1 MRSKCDGLKFME
13 MGQVVTSSIDGRF
26 DPFRSLNRSLIEIDS
41 IMEINRE
48 KAFEWRR
55 EQEHNENTS
64 ITLESKKDWRFELNN
79 ENNVEYLEHSFIS
92 FFFINYLTI

>member
-1 MRSKCDGLKFME
+1 MHIKMRSKCDGLKFME

-64 ITLESKKDWRFELNN
+64 ITLESKKD
-79 ENNVEYLEHSFIS
+79 
-92 FFFINYLTI
+92 